1 MKASYKLQLEQHQRR
16 LGLTHKQ
23 LNKYDRKHND
33 INLINYLKSLNPV
46 SAPPAGPTG
55 FWGTFRVDNE
65 KAYGNIP
72 RHMHVSIGYN
82 DTIIDGPHQINS
94 DQFHIFTIPIEDRAP
109 LPSSTIQ
116 LKVTFQSGVVE
127 AADTNLTGFSATGW
141 TGISLQEENTYS
153 MLIDENNI
161 DEGVCSMTWI
171 VSTE

>member
-1 MKASYKLQLEQHQRR
+1 MSRLSYEMQLRKYQKKRN
-16 LGLTHKQ
+16 LTDKQ
-23 LNKYDRKHND
+23 LNKLDVEHND
-33 INLINYLKSLNPV
+33 VNLINHLRLLKSV
-46 SAPPAGPTG
+46 APPAGPTG

-65 KAYGNIP
+65 KAYGNNP

-82 DTIIDGPHQINS
+82 DIVIDGPHQINS

-116 LKVTFQSGVVE
+116 LKVTFQLGVVE

-153 MLIDENNI
+153 MLIDSEYIN
-161 DEGVCSMTWI
+161 EGACSMTWI